1 MRTPSM
7 RARLGA
13 EALGTFWLVFGGCG
27 SAVLASAF
35 LAPNLVA
42 GQSVQL
48 GIGFLGVSF
57 AFGLSVM
64 TMAYAVGHVSG
75 AHFNPAVTVA
85 AVLDKRIETTDAI
98 GYILAQVIGAI
109 AAAVIVFVVV
119 GQSAVA
125 AGVTKPG
132 PGVTDIGA
140 LIRSSAVEAAIVASS
155 DPEEI
160 LEVADRIIVLAD
172 GAVAGE
178 FRPDE
183 LDEASL
189 AELLVASTAKD
200 PA

>member
-1 MRTPSM
+1 VLVLDEPFRGVD
-7 RARLGA
+7 LGA
-13 EALGTFWLVFGGCG
+13 RA
-27 SAVLASAF
+27 
-35 LAPNLVA
+35 
-42 GQSVQL
+42 
-48 GIGFLGVSF
+48 
-57 AFGLSVM
+57 
-64 TMAYAVGHVSG
+64 
-75 AHFNPAVTVA
+75 
-85 AVLDKRIETTDAI
+85 
-98 GYILAQVIGAI
+98 
-109 AAAVIVFVVV
+109 
-119 GQSAVA
+119 
-125 AGVTKPG
+125 
-132 PGVTDIGA
+132 DIGA